1 MAGYN
6 TSDISFAIIKEIED
20 GKTPTTGAWLRIDH
34 VPGTSPAFTTDSI
47 ESPVKQAKR
56 ASAGNR
62 KTNPRAEGGLKTHL
76 CRDAA
81 IELLMQSAVS
91 GVWLEAG
98 DVGEGDDILKAGD
111 KDTSLTIEKRITGAA
126 ELFMRYT
133 GCQVTKMT
141 LTCDASANAEIS
153 FDILGMGRVTA
164 QIPVAG
170 MTYADAS
177 TNLKLAG
184 EDVNTVTIGGL
195 NDVTFRSLEL
205 TIEQTRE
212 AKDRFGSISA
222 FGIGASGNRKVTLK
236 LSFYRENF
244 QPETVLGGNA
254 AVPVSFT
261 IGGEGEGFK
270 FDLPLATATIPA
282 DVEDGAKLL
291 VDVEFMA
298 KYDNVSGTDFQ
309 ITRL

>member
-6 TSDISFAIIKEIED
+6 SSDISFAITKEIEP
-20 GKTPTTGAWLRIDH
+20 GKTPTTGAWLRLDH
-34 VPGTSPAFTTDSI
+34 VPGTAPAFTTDSI
-47 ESPVKQAKR
+47 ESPVKTAKR

-62 KTNPRAEGGLKTHL
+62 KTNPRAEGGLKTHF

-81 IELLMQSAVS
+81 IELLMQSAFS
-91 GVWLEAG
+91 GVWTEAG
-98 DVGEGDDILKAGD
+98 EAGEGDDILKAGD
-111 KDTSLTIEKRITGAA
+111 TDTSISIEKKLTGASN
-126 ELFMRYT
+126 LFTRFT

-141 LTCDASANAEIS
+141 LTVDASSNAEVT

-164 QIPVAG
+164 QIPVPG

-177 TNLKLAG
+177 NNLKLAG
-184 EDVNTVTIGGL
+184 EDVNMVTIGGL
-195 NDVTFRSLEL
+195 TDVTFRSLEL
-205 TIEQTRE
+205 TIEQNRE
-212 AKDRFGSISA
+212 TKDRFGAISA

-270 FDLPLATATIPA
+270 
-282 DVEDGAKLL
+282 
-291 VDVEFMA
+291 
-298 KYDNVSGTDFQ
+298 
-309 ITRL
+309 